1 MAPASSTN
9 PAIATRS
16 HRRPCPPSLPGCMGS
31 RWTMIIAS
39 APNNF
44 RMWLARQLEQNNDSG
59 YKHHRVSRHSL
70 QTLLVGTSIGQ
81 IGFAL
86 TISCSLVLSL
96 TLVWHLLPACDSCDY
111 DNTLGA
117 SAWLAWGVF
126 FDPGTQT
133 NLLPD
138 DSSIWHKAAAAVFS
152 VFGYIFNVALLGVIV
167 EWIRASVVRFKKH
180 HNTIIANGHVVVLG
194 WTDKTLFLLEELA
207 QMLHDSRQDEAG
219 LLERLVR
226 GHGGSGQI
234 VVLGEAAQED
244 MLTEIRMAFPT
255 WDERWPRVSVE
266 CLQGRP
272 YEVDDLAR

>member
-1 MAPASSTN
+1 
-9 PAIATRS
+9 
-16 HRRPCPPSLPGCMGS
+16 MGS
-31 RWTMIIAS
+31 RWTTIIAS

-180 HNTIIANGHVVVLG
+180 HNTIIANSHVVVLG
-194 WTDKTLFLLEELA
+194 
-207 QMLHDSRQDEAG
+207 
-219 LLERLVR
+219 
-226 GHGGSGQI
+226 
-234 VVLGEAAQED
+234 
-244 MLTEIRMAFPT
+244 
-255 WDERWPRVSVE
+255 
-266 CLQGRP
+266 
-272 YEVDDLAR
+272 